1 MNGEKYQI
9 KGIVLD
15 YRILNCFREMSEM
28 KKMLLIGMLVVS
40 GLSYGRDFERRESQE
55 FQAVQNV
62 RAEDQS
68 MMSREREISENNME
82 IYSDFHRDLDNMD
95 RGHESK

>member
-1 MNGEKYQI
+1 
-9 KGIVLD
+9 
-15 YRILNCFREMSEM
+15 M

-55 FQAVQNV
+55 LQVVQSIAN
-62 RAEDQS
+62 EDQS
-68 MMSREREISENNME
+68 MISRVREQTDKNMDVYSEFHRELNNMG
-82 IYSDFHRDLDNMD
+82 